1 MKLRNLVA
9 GLAFIG
15 ASAGAFAIP
24 TSTYTDNHDI
34 GVVSSPRNFIIDNTV
49 TTSSFDDYIT
59 FGVDPTSY
67 ASNVFF
73 SQLTLGN
80 LQNIAA
86 ATLSLWDV
94 TSGPNVFLGSVP
106 LDEPPFT
113 STATFFSGHTY
124 ALEVTGTLVPGA
136 VQGIYGILG
145 TLSPVPEP
153 ETYALMGLGVVALV
167 AARARRRKL
176 GDTSFN
182 SVSATA
188 A

>member
-15 ASAGAFAIP
+15 ASAGAFAL
-24 TSTYTDNHDI
+24 TTTTYTNVTDI

-49 TTSSFDDYIT
+49 TTPSFDDFIT

-67 ASNVFF
+67 ASNVYF
-73 SQLTLGN
+73 SQLTLGG

-94 TSGPNVFLGSVP
+94 TSGPVFLGSVP
-106 LDEPPFT
+106 LNEPPFT

-124 ALEVTGTLVPGA
+124 ALEVNGTLETGA

>member
-15 ASAGAFAIP
+15 ASAGAFALT
-24 TSTYTDNHDI
+24 TSTYENVHDI

-49 TTSSFDDYIT
+49 TTSTFDDFVT

-73 SQLTLGN
+73 SQLSLGN
-80 LQNIAA
+80 LQHIAE

-94 TSGPNVFLGSVP
+94 TSGSVFLGSVP

-124 ALEVTGTLVPGA
+124 ALEVSGTRCLWHFGYIDSGTRTRNLCPDGSGCGRSGCSTCSSPQTG
-136 VQGIYGILG
+136 
-145 TLSPVPEP
+145 
-153 ETYALMGLGVVALV
+153 
-167 AARARRRKL
+167 
-176 GDTSFN
+176 
-182 SVSATA
+182 
-188 A
+188 